1 MGSIK
6 LFWIFWVFLSML
18 KTKLFEYIDLRL
30 PWLFGGL
37 YAKSWRHC
45 RLWEEI
51 QPSKFGTT
59 KHWCHSQMLHF
70 YLPPSTNT
78 NILKILKMYYPPGPR
93 RQYTKNVWRII
104 KFMIKLVCK
113 SPPIFESIL
122 NNAVFM
128 ITFPS
133 SSASS
138 SYIRQFSASLVKLF
152 RILAHSAY

>member
-59 KHWCHSQMLHF
+59 KHWCHSQMLPF
-70 YLPPSTNT
+70 LPSTVPPSTNT
-78 NILKILKMYYPPGPR
+78 NPPGPR
-93 RQYTKNVWRII
+93 EQYTKNVWRMI
-104 KFMIKLVCK
+104 KFMIKLVYK

-138 SYIRQFSASLVKLF
+138 SYIRQFSASLIKLF
-152 RILAHSAY
+152 RILAHFAY